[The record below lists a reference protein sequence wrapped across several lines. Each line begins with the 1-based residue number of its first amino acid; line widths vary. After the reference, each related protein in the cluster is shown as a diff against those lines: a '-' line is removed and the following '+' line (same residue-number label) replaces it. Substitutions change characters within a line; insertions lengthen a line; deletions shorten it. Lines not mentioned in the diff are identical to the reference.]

1 METNTL
7 LKQFKDECQVIEF
20 KYEYP
25 GYVGYEQYGIIT
37 ALSEIELTNKY
48 AEILKEYRP
57 YLVLDLSYGKAR
69 TEFRRNE
76 KKHQMRA
83 IRSVDSFNFEDG
95 EMECFHP
102 ELIGESVEDSFIQG
116 HLLAVLH
123 DAINQL
129 SEPQKRRIVK
139 YFFLNHSMRSI
150 AEEEHVDHKAVSNSI
165 EYGLKKIKKF
175 LENDSPNGLSQW
187 E

>member
-1 METNTL
+1 
-7 LKQFKDECQVIEF
+7 
-20 KYEYP
+20 
-25 GYVGYEQYGIIT
+25 
-37 ALSEIELTNKY
+37 
-48 AEILKEYRP
+48 
-57 YLVLDLSYGKAR
+57 
-69 TEFRRNE
+69 
-76 KKHQMRA
+76 MRA

-116 HLLAVLH
+116 HLIAELH

-150 AEEEHVDHKAVSNSI
+150 AEEEHVDHKVVSNSI
-165 EYGLKKIKKF
+165 EFGLKKLKNF
-175 LENDSPNGLSQW
+175 
-187 E
+187 

>member
-7 LKQFKDECQVIEF
+7 LKQFKNECQVIEF

-37 ALSEIELTNKY
+37 ALSETELTNKY

-57 YLVLDLSYGKAR
+57 YLVLDLSYGEAR

-95 EMECFHP
+95 EMECFH
-102 ELIGESVEDSFIQG
+102 V
-116 HLLAVLH
+116 A
-123 DAINQL
+123 
-129 SEPQKRRIVK
+129 
-139 YFFLNHSMRSI
+139 Y
-150 AEEEHVDHKAVSNSI
+150 
-165 EYGLKKIKKF
+165 
-175 LENDSPNGLSQW
+175 
-187 E
+187 